1 MKYRRLVVAAV
12 LGLALGNGAF
22 AADPRY
28 PDWPCKQAKV
38 PEISIA
44 AVWAGPPIDDV
55 GATWEADPAIRDLVA
70 RLAARRTPLA
80 DAEKTIADVITG
92 SAAERQQKAKL
103 IFAGLFTTLNRERGE
118 VMDGIERFT
127 RKQKQ
132 FADQV
137 RSIVFQLR
145 ELQDTPGHDQSKVD
159 ELGSRVEWET
169 RIFEERQKTIGYV
182 CEVPVL
188 IEQRLFALARAIQQT
203 LE

>member
-1 MKYRRLVVAAV
+1 MRYLVVAVV
-12 LGLALGNGAF
+12 LGLALRGAAL

-28 PDWPCKQAKV
+28 PDWPCNQMKV

-55 GATWEADPAIRDLVA
+55 GTAWEANPTISDLVA

-80 DAEKTIADVITG
+80 DAEKAVADVITG
-92 SAAERQQKAKL
+92 NAAERQQKAKL
-103 IFAGLFTTLNRERGE
+103 VFAGLFTTLNRERGE
-118 VMDGIERFT
+118 VMNGIERFT

-132 FADQV
+132 FADQI
-137 RSIVFQLR
+137 RSTVLQLR
-145 ELQDTPGHDQSKVD
+145 ELQDAPGQD
-159 ELGSRVEWET
+159 EAKRNELVSRVEWET

-188 IEQRLFALARAIQQT
+188 IEQRLFALARAIAQS